1 MENIVMVYKTNDD
14 FQNVEAL
21 VTFLQSAGINVMR
34 SPHSV
39 VASALD
45 MVNGT
50 CLFVE
55 KAQEAEAKI
64 LIDEFFN
71 SEPNFVDMPDEL
83 KEEEYEEAHSSSKVK
98 IALAIVAVIILIIYL
113 L

>member
-1 MENIVMVYKTNDD
+1 MEDIVMVYKTNDD
-14 FQNVEAL
+14 YQNVEAL
-21 VTFLQSAGINVMR
+21 VSFLKSAGINVLR

-55 KAQEAEAKI
+55 KAQEEEAKI

-71 SEPNFVDMPDEL
+71 DKPEFVGLPDEL
-83 KEEEYEEAHSSSKVK
+83 KE
-98 IALAIVAVIILIIYL
+98 
-113 L
+113 

>member
-1 MENIVMVYKTNDD
+1 MEDIVMVYKTNDD

-21 VTFLQSAGINVMR
+21 VTFLESAGINVLR

-55 KAQEAEAKI
+55 KKQEEEARI
-64 LIDEFFN
+64 LIEEFFN
-71 SEPNFVDMPDEL
+71 EKPEFVDLPDEL
-83 KEEEYEEAHSSSKVK
+83 KE
-98 IALAIVAVIILIIYL
+98 
-113 L
+113 